1 MGSTTQRTPL
11 VPVRSPPSSPS
22 SPSSG
27 LAPSS
32 RLVTSSSHARS
43 TAVTMSTGLDFTST
57 CSPAEARPRATRSAA
72 SRAVETAR
80 SSRAAGSG
88 AAVMGRSCTSRT
100 GARRRDH
107 YPDRVLGFGV
117 DIGGSGIKGCL
128 VDLDK
133 GELEGDRLR
142 IETPDPSLPE
152 PVYDVV
158 ARIVDSF
165 GWEGRIGVT
174 YPGVVKSGVARTAAN
189 VDKSWLDTHLAEGLA
204 SRIPGTVQTL
214 NDADAAGIAEMRY
227 GAGRDKRG
235 VVLMLTFG
243 TGIGSALFTDGVL
256 VPNTEFGHIEVDGE
270 DGEKRASAAAKDRED
285 LSYPRWAKRVDR
297 YLDVL
302 EAAVWPDLIIV
313 GGGGSKKA
321 HNRVPLLANR
331 GPPRTASLK

>member
-1 MGSTTQRTPL
+1 M
-11 VPVRSPPSSPS
+11 
-22 SPSSG
+22 
-27 LAPSS
+27 
-32 RLVTSSSHARS
+32 
-43 TAVTMSTGLDFTST
+43 
-57 CSPAEARPRATRSAA
+57 
-72 SRAVETAR
+72 
-80 SSRAAGSG
+80 
-88 AAVMGRSCTSRT
+88 
-100 GARRRDH
+100 
-107 YPDRVLGFGV
+107 LGFGV

-142 IETPDPSLPE
+142 IETPQPSLPE

-302 EAAVWPDLIIV
+302 EAAVWPDLVIV
-313 GGGGSKKA
+313 GGGVSKKA
-321 HNRVPLLANR
+321 HKWVPLLST
-331 GPPRTASLK
+331 RTPVVPAQLLNDAGIVGAALAAEERIGQ